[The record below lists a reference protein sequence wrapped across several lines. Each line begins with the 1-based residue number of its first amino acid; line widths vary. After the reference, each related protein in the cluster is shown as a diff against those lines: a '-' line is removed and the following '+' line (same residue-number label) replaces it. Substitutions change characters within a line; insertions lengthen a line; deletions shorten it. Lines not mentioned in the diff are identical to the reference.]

1 MSLSA
6 QMKRFFLYL
15 ILGTVDEVAALA
27 VWLCSDACSFNTGAV
42 FDMSG
47 GRATY

>member
-1 MSLSA
+1 MRPSA
-6 QMKRFFLYL
+6 RVLVF
-15 ILGTVDEVAALA
+15 GTVDEAAALVA
-27 VWLCSDACSFNTGAV
+27 WLCSDACSFNTGAV